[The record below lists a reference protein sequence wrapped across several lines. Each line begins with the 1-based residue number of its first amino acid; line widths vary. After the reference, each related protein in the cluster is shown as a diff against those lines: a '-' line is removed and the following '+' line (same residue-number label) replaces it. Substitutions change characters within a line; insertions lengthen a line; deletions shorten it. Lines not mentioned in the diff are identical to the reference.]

1 MGDSMKTRITSA
13 IATML
18 AIIMMFS
25 MTAAAATT
33 ECQDYNTAT
42 NVARTY
48 NEIAFQ
54 TPKTWGEPTVAN
66 GAYMWTVPE
75 GYIMLSYTTL
85 AGINP
90 LVITNE
96 EIVAVPLTILAS
108 MAMSNPSIQV
118 GMLPADNRN
127 TCVVTAT
134 GAVNGI
140 AGTYTYAI
148 VNSGTGVYSLQYFCN
163 TAAGV
168 SRTNDVTQVMNSIN
182 FGGSTGTATTAATAG
197 TTNTTGT
204 STSTSKYKYSWADW
218 KTAEQALYQ
227 EYKQQ
232 KETIRQKYRYDRTAR
247 NAALDAAYA
256 ENQAKWQDAYNYY
269 HQTY

>member
-1 MGDSMKTRITSA
+1 MKTRITSA

-25 MTAAAATT
+25 MTVAAATT

-54 TPKTWGEPTVAN
+54 TPKAWGEPTVAN

-75 GYIMLSYTTL
+75 GYIMLSYTAL

-96 EIVAVPLTILAS
+96 EIVAVPLTVLAS
-108 MAMSNPSIQV
+108 MGMSNPSIQV
-118 GMLPADNRN
+118 GMLPSDNRN

-134 GAVNGI
+134 GTVNGI
-140 AGTYTYAI
+140 AGTYVYAI

-168 SRTNDVTQVMNSIN
+168 GRTNDVTQVMKSIT
-182 FGGSTGTATTAATAG
+182 FTGSTGTAATATTAG
-197 TTNTTGT
+197 TTNTAGT
-204 STSTSKYKYSWADW
+204 STTTSKYKYPWSDW
-218 KTAEQALYQ
+218 KAAKDALYA

-232 KETIRQKYRYDRTAR
+232 KAAIRQQYRYNRTAR
-247 NAALDAAYA
+247 DAALDAAYA
-256 ENQAKWQDAYNYY
+256 ENQAKLQEAYAYY